1 MTKYYLVRHG
11 EPKWSLKDKY
21 HLKESIVDHIPL
33 TQSGIRAATLL
44 ANDER
49 IKNSQIIITS
59 PYTRALHTAAI
70 LSRITGMELRVELQ
84 LREWQPDTLFSI
96 KDEDEDEENDNKG
109 IGKKKIWLET
119 KSLKGRILEVLD
131 KYSQYSEVTVVTH
144 EMIINTLVRS
154 RDIDYCSITEFEI

>member
-33 TQSGIRAATLL
+33 TKNGVKEATRL
-44 ANDER
+44 AKDER
-49 IKNSQIIITS
+49 IRNSQIIITS

-70 LSRITGMELRVELQ
+70 LSRETGMELRVEMQ
-84 LREWQPDTLFSI
+84 LREWQPDTLFSMN
-96 KDEDEDEENDNKG
+96 DEDEENDSRNL
-109 IGKKKIWLET
+109 GKKKIWLET

-131 KYSQYSEVTVVTH
+131 KYSEYSEVTVVTH

-154 RDIDYCSITEFEI
+154 RDIDVGTERV